1 MSLVFAAVVF
11 LLAGGAVMTTVGI
24 PLAVLARE
32 WKEKQREEA

>member
-1 MSLVFAAVVF
+1 MSLVFAVVVF

-32 WKEKQREEA
+32 WKGKQRKEG